1 MSFELRGGVRA
12 AALIGD
18 TPYERQA
25 ARFLPDTRSRA
36 AKAFD
41 IQQKARLEEADGLD
55 SALVTVASAWPDP
68 WLVAAHALQSTERL
82 RVTVAHRPGVAQPT
96 LAARSLATLDAL
108 YGGRA
113 AVHVVIGSS
122 EAEVQRD
129 GDFAGKD
136 ERYRRAAEYLEV
148 FTRTLHSREPFDY
161 DGEFYRV
168 TDAGAGFLPVQ
179 RPQPPLSIGGASP
192 AAVDLAV
199 RFADIYAGNFS
210 DEARTAALRQEL
222 AERREGRA
230 PLRLWKHFQAI
241 LGDSQAHAEDIAAGY
256 RERARELLRAR
267 PLEELTGSPQVA
279 RDDERQ
285 GGAALGSDAW
295 IEALLERSFAPVQ
308 VGTLEAVVERVRAF
322 HAAGIDIVQL
332 EATTENAVDIRLRRA
347 LIAHLREAA

>member
-12 AALIGD
+12 SALVGS
-18 TPYERQA
+18 TPYDRQA
-25 ARFLPDTRSRA
+25 VRFLPDIRSRA
-36 AKAFD
+36 ANPFD

-55 SALVTVASAWPDP
+55 SALVTVASSWPDP
-68 WLVAAHALQSTERL
+68 WLVAAHVLQSTERL

-122 EAEVQRD
+122 EVEVRRD
-129 GDFAGKD
+129 GDFAAKD
-136 ERYRRAAEYLEV
+136 ERYRRATEYLEI
-148 FTRTLHSREPFDY
+148 FTRTLHSREPFNY
-161 DGEFYRV
+161 EGEFYRLA
-168 TDAGAGFLPVQ
+168 DAGAGFLPEQ

-192 AAVDLAV
+192 AALDLAV
-199 RFADIYAGNFS
+199 RFADIYAGNFN
-210 DEARTAALRQEL
+210 DLERTGALRREL

-230 PLRLWKHFQAI
+230 PLRLWKHFQVI
-241 LGDSQAHAEDIAAGY
+241 LGDSQAHADEIAAGY
-256 RERARELLRAR
+256 RERARELLRER

-285 GGAALGSDAW
+285 GGAQLGSQAW
-295 IEALLERSFAPVQ
+295 IESLLDRSFAPVL
-308 VGTLEAVVERVRAF
+308 VGTLDTIVDNVLAY
-322 HAAGIDIVQL
+322 HSAGIDIVQL

-347 LIAHLREAA
+347 LIARLREAS